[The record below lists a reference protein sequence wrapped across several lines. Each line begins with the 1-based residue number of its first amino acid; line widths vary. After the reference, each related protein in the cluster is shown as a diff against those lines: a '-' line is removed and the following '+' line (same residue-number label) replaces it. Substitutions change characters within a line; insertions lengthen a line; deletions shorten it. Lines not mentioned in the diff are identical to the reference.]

1 MPGSA
6 FTTVTAAIGSST
18 MPPFIVTASEAAV
31 TTVPSTASAVPVP
44 DCDDYLAFLN
54 KCNVASCAAV
64 IMKIHN

>member
-1 MPGSA
+1 MPSSA

-44 DCDDYLAFLN
+44 DCDDYPAYLN
-54 KCNVASCAAV
+54 KCHVASCAAV
-64 IMKIHN
+64 IMQIHN

>member
-31 TTVPSTASAVPVP
+31 TTVPSTASSAQ
-44 DCDDYLAFLN
+44 
-54 KCNVASCAAV
+54 SCP
-64 IMKIHN
+64 